1 MIRSCFVSPN
11 SNAREPS
18 EYRLL
23 ENLCPHDDTL
33 QFYPATE
40 DRQRFSFT
48 FWSRFNVSLLFLHCE
63 IQVLKGPSALNQSVR
78 RGGVQPSR
86 SPSELQSR
94 GAASAAD

>member
-63 IQVLKGPSALNQSVR
+63 IASRPARAVMPSTWR
-78 RGGVQPSR
+78 PSY
-86 SPSELQSR
+86 L
-94 GAASAAD
+94 